1 MSKITV
7 IVRNSG
13 AAGALESHRTLRR
26 KLQKEGHFK
35 TVKQKEF
42 FEKPSE
48 RKRRKRKEALKLA
61 KRSRIRYYKK

>member
-1 MSKITV
+1 M

-13 AAGALESHRTLRR
+13 SIGALESHRTLRR

-35 TVKQKEF
+35 RIKQQEF

-48 RKRRKRKEALKLA
+48 RKRRKRKEAIKLA
-61 KRSRIRYYKK
+61 KRSRIRAYR